1 MEMEMETEI
10 MENGDLTGRHQKVSS
25 RFFDLEPN
33 CALACSGDR
42 ADRYCPD
49 RKDSPP

>member
-1 MEMEMETEI
+1 MEIEIEIEMEMETEI

-33 CALACSGDR
+33 WTLVCSGHR
-42 ADRYCPD
+42 
-49 RKDSPP
+49 